1 MIVVSGKT
9 KMDKNGNRALVADA
23 AFVRRKFQPVT
34 GRDHLEVAVPV
45 AIGMHIVMAG
55 NVMKVIVVG
64 HEFAGVVIQVRGIMP
79 MAMADAITVHM
90 PPVARPS
97 VMSAVVSMAMMPMT
111 DVDMDAAATKMK
123 RLSSRLL
130 CA

>member
-1 MIVVSGKT
+1 
-9 KMDKNGNRALVADA
+9 
-23 AFVRRKFQPVT
+23 
-34 GRDHLEVAVPV
+34 
-45 AIGMHIVMAG
+45 
-55 NVMKVIVVG
+55 MKVVVVG